1 MKVSGKMDTQMVKGH
16 IFILMVKNM
25 LENLRE
31 VKYMVKESILFQ
43 MGTNLLVNS
52 RRVIFGM

>member
-16 IFILMVKNM
+16 IFILTVKNM